1 MGENADMK
9 LPDRKPFFCQALRDT
24 VKPTN
29 RRRLAR
35 QLGVAAPQRTGVA
48 GRF

>member
-29 RRRLAR
+29 PEKICTEAR
-35 QLGVAAPQRTGVA
+35 NSA
-48 GRF
+48 